1 MTELVPRRAPPRSC
15 FALEQAGI
23 HPLLARIYAARG
35 VSRREQVDYRIEALL
50 RPDELKG
57 IDVAANLLADAV
69 QARRAT
75 LIVADYDC
83 DGATACAVA
92 LRGLSALGGI
102 ADYVVPNRFEHG
114 YGLSPEVVRLA
125 AARKPEVL
133 VTVDSGMASFEGVDE
148 ARRLGIATLITD
160 HHLPADDAPRAE
172 AIVNPNQT
180 GCRFPSKDL
189 AGVGVIFYVL
199 LATRA
204 ELRRRGHFAARREPN
219 LAELLDL
226 VALGTIADVVR
237 LDHNNRL
244 LVSQGLQR
252 MRAGRCQP
260 GVRALLQVAGR
271 DPASA
276 STFDLGFAAGPRL
289 NAAGRLA
296 DMGIGIECLFTD
308 DPARALNIARQ
319 LDALNQERRLIEAD
333 MQDQATELLDRLDA
347 TERASLVLYDPSWHQ
362 GVVGLLASRVM
373 RDQHR
378 PVIAF
383 ARSGDGLLRG
393 SGRSIPVLHLRDALD
408 RIAKR
413 HPRLI
418 PRFGGHAAA
427 AGLTLREDDLN
438 AFERAFEEV
447 ARDLLGP
454 ADLLRRIETDGAV
467 EGGHLSLQVARLIDQ
482 DIWGQG
488 FPAPLFDD
496 RFEVENQ
503 RLVKGKHLKLTLR
516 RGRARLDAI
525 RFNHREPAPRRLH
538 AAFRIAENEFNG
550 ASNVQLVVEH
560 FEEV

>member
-1 MTELVPRRAPPRSC
+1 
-15 FALEQAGI
+15 
-23 HPLLARIYAARG
+23 
-35 VSRREQVDYRIEALL
+35 
-50 RPDELKG
+50 
-57 IDVAANLLADAV
+57 
-69 QARRAT
+69 
-75 LIVADYDC
+75 
-83 DGATACAVA
+83 
-92 LRGLSALGGI
+92 
-102 ADYVVPNRFEHG
+102 
-114 YGLSPEVVRLA
+114 
-125 AARKPEVL
+125 
-133 VTVDSGMASFEGVDE
+133 
-148 ARRLGIATLITD
+148 
-160 HHLPADDAPRAE
+160 
-172 AIVNPNQT
+172 
-180 GCRFPSKDL
+180 
-189 AGVGVIFYVL
+189 
-199 LATRA
+199 
-204 ELRRRGHFAARREPN
+204 
-219 LAELLDL
+219 
-226 VALGTIADVVR
+226 
-237 LDHNNRL
+237 
-244 LVSQGLQR
+244 
-252 MRAGRCQP
+252 
-260 GVRALLQVAGR
+260 VRALLRVAGR

-333 MQDQATELLDRLDA
+333 MQDQASELLDRLDA